1 MKGAAVP
8 EQAADDGHVLEFR
21 LPDLGEG
28 LADGDLVSWAVAV
41 GDTVELNQTIAE
53 VETAKAVV
61 ALPSP
66 FSGVVVDLRL
76 REVDSASGP

>member
-28 LADGDLVSWAVAV
+28 LADGDLVSWAVAQI
-41 GDTVELNQTIAE
+41 G
-53 VETAKAVV
+53 
-61 ALPSP
+61 
-66 FSGVVVDLRL
+66 
-76 REVDSASGP
+76 